1 MRRRTLIGVADP
13 IRVTMEEKCGGAAE
27 SKVKTN
33 LVANFQ
39 STSAK
44 KMMMKKMMTM
54 TKRRTKQDS

>member
-1 MRRRTLIGVADP
+1 MRKRTSIGVAGA
-13 IRVTMEEKCGGAAE
+13 IRAHMEEKCGGAAE

-44 KMMMKKMMTM
+44 KTTMKKMMTM
-54 TKRRTKQDS
+54 TKKRTKQDS